1 MNPHNSLFKMHC
13 AIVVL
18 SVSKIAIK
26 KISFVRLLRIR
37 VFANIT
43 WKFVNRTIGKH
54 HIHIITLSQTIRNE
68 MCDRRRVITHSA
80 LADLLRTDL

>member
-37 VFANIT
+37 AFANIT
-43 WKFVNRTIGKH
+43 WKPHDRKTSYSYHNS
-54 HIHIITLSQTIRNE
+54 ITNYPE
-68 MCDRRRVITHSA
+68 
-80 LADLLRTDL
+80 